1 MLSSK
6 DIRETGLLEL
16 YAIGVLST
24 YESEQVLSV
33 LKNDPNLRN
42 ELSEIENA
50 LMQYAQAHRV
60 DADPTTKPLMLAQAN
75 YMERISLGEIPTDPP
90 LLTNDSKIIDYSEWL
105 DREDLQKPDE
115 FAGMHG
121 YIIGASEEKTTLIVW
136 LEHGAPDETH
146 TDELESFLIV
156 EGTCNIVVGDTNNSL
171 GPGDVFTIPL
181 HINHRVEV
189 TSSFPCKIILERKA
203 A

>member
-1 MLSSK
+1 MLSNK
-6 DIRETGLLEL
+6 EIRETGLLEL
-16 YAIGVLST
+16 YAIGALSNA
-24 YESEQVLSV
+24 ESEEVLAV
-33 LKNDPNLRN
+33 INNDPNLLI
-42 ELSEIENA
+42 ELKEIEYA
-50 LMQYAQAHRV
+50 LAQYAQAYRI
-60 DADPTTKPLMLAQAN
+60 DADPTTKPMLLAQAN
-75 YMERISLGEIPTDPP
+75 YMERLSLGEKPTNPP
-90 LLTNDSKIIDYSEWL
+90 LILKDSKVIDYSEWL

-121 YIIGASEEKTTLIVW
+121 YIIGASVEKTTLIVW

-156 EGTCNIVVGDTNNSL
+156 EGTCNIVVGHTNNSL

-181 HINHRVEV
+181 HIIHRVEV